1 VGTVADTA
9 ERRRIVA
16 RGRVQG
22 VWYRES
28 CRREAE
34 RLGVAGWARN
44 LDDGSVEV
52 VAEGEPP
59 ALDALVAWCREGP
72 PRALVSRVDVRGEP
86 PEGLTGF
93 RTR

>member
-1 VGTVADTA
+1 LRGPTI
-9 ERRRIVA
+9 ERRRVVV

-22 VWYRES
+22 IWYRES

-52 VAEGEPP
+52 VAEGPAD

-72 PRALVSRVDVRGEP
+72 PRALVVGVDVRSEAV
-86 PEGLTGF
+86 EALDGF

>member
-1 VGTVADTA
+1 VADTA

-22 VWYRES
+22 VWYRET
-28 CRREAE
+28 CRQEAG

-44 LDDGSVEV
+44 LDDGTVEV
-52 VAEGEPP
+52 VAEGEPE
-59 ALDALVAWCREGP
+59 ALDALVEWCRDGP
-72 PRALVSRVDVRGEP
+72 PRALVSRVDVTAER

>member
-1 VGTVADTA
+1 VADTA

-22 VWYRES
+22 VWYRET
-28 CRREAE
+28 CRREAD

-44 LDDGSVEV
+44 LDDGTVEV
-52 VAEGEPP
+52 VAEGEPG
-59 ALDALVAWCREGP
+59 ALDALVEWCRDGP
-72 PRALVSRVDVRGEP
+72 PRALVTRVDVRTELA
-86 PEGLTGF
+86 EGLHGF